1 MCGDFSRP
9 PPQMAEEISGHRP
22 TAVVRRGPTNFS
34 GKAPFR
40 TDWTIFAG
48 KIIGRRG
55 SWAVN
60 PLGRHVGGSSHPLPP
75 PAGGRPASSGVL
87 FHRGSVRTDRTKFA
101 GKN

>member
-1 MCGDFSRP
+1 MSGDFSRP

-22 TAVVRRGPTNFS
+22 TAVVRRGPANFS
-34 GKAPFR
+34 GEAPFR

-60 PLGRHVGGSSHPLPP
+60 PLGRYGWRPSHRRP
-75 PAGGRPASSGVL
+75 PAAIRRASANSFVEAPFGRIGPNL
-87 FHRGSVRTDRTKFA
+87 REKT
-101 GKN
+101 

>member
-9 PPQMAEEISGHRP
+9 PPQMAEEISVHRP
-22 TAVVRRGPTNFS
+22 TAVVRRGPANFS
-34 GKAPFR
+34 GEPPFR

-60 PLGRHVGGSSHPLPP
+60 PLSRHGWRPSHR
-75 PAGGRPASSGVL
+75 RPAA
-87 FHRGSVRTDRTKFA
+87 VRRAPANFFVEA
-101 GKN
+101 PFRRIGPYLSENEQG

>member
-22 TAVVRRGPTNFS
+22 TVVVRRGPANFS
-34 GKAPFR
+34 GEAPFR

-55 SWAVN
+55 SWAGN
-60 PLGRHVGGSSHPLPP
+60 ALGRHGWRPSHR
-75 PAGGRPASSGVL
+75 RPAAVRRAPANSFVEAL
-87 FHRGSVRTDRTKFA
+87 FGRIGPNLREKT
-101 GKN
+101 